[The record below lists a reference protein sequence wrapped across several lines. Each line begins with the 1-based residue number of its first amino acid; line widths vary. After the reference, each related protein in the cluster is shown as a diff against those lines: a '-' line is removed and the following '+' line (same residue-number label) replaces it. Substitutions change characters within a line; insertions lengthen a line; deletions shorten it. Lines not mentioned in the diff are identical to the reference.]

1 MRKNKGILTSIVL
14 VVVIALFS
22 FSFGFANAQEQKGPK
37 PVGPIE
43 QIIKQLKPTPEQLTQ
58 MEKMKSDLE
67 KQQVQTRAKMQTA
80 GIELRDLLSAAEP
93 NKEAVMK
100 KLDEVAKYRVEMV
113 KNRIE
118 QWFAVNKILTP
129 EQQKVWKEALK
140 NPPREHMKPGT
151 MHGMMRHKPPME
163 KED

>member
-22 FSFGFANAQEQKGPK
+22 LGFTNAQEQKGRK
-37 PVGPIE
+37 PMGRVNG
-43 QIIKQLKPTPEQLTQ
+43 IIKQLKPTPEQLNQ

-129 EQQKVWKEALK
+129 EQQKIWKEALK

>member
-22 FSFGFANAQEQKGPK
+22 FSFGFADAQEQKGPK

-129 EQQKVWKEALK
+129 EQQKIWKEALK
-140 NPPREHMKPGT
+140 NPPREHMKPGM
-151 MHGMMRHKPPME
+151 MHGMMRHKSPME